1 MNALATPISS
11 RMAADMVS
19 ACLWAN
25 SPSILEE
32 RSATCWQTFA
42 SSSVS
47 FWLAG
52 CIPHDAISPGR
63 ALRLARI
70 VKIVQVGYR
79 LAHGE
84 ESLVRIQ
91 RPAKE
96 HGQQLARAALAFG
109 ELGLEL
115 AESVAMVL
123 LELAHA
129 LVRAAKRLAVR
140 RQDEHIGGQ
149 LAIARNGLQ
158 EQAQRIALGIDR
170 PHADVRG
177 N

>member
-11 RMAADMVS
+11 RRAADMVS
-19 ACLWAN
+19 ACLWSN
-25 SPSILEE
+25 STRILEE

-52 CIPHDAISPGR
+52 CIPHDAITSRG

-84 ESLVRIQ
+84 ESLVGIQ

-96 HGQQLARAALAFG
+96 HGQELARAALAFG
-109 ELGLEL
+109 ELGLQLDE
-115 AESVAMVL
+115 ARVVVL

-129 LVRAAKRLAVR
+129 LVGAMKRLAVR
-140 RQDEHIGGQ
+140 GQ
-149 LAIARNGLQ
+149 
-158 EQAQRIALGIDR
+158 
-170 PHADVRG
+170 
-177 N
+177 